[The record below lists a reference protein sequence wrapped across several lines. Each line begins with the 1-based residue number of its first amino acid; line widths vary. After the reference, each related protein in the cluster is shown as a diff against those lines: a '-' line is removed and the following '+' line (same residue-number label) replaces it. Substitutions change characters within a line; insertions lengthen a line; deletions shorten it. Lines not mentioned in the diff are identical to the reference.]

1 MAPRQK
7 LVALHPVHGYAIA
20 PPQDLKTMKRN
31 ARERNRV
38 LTVNQSFDALRRAV
52 PSALAHRKLSKVNI
66 IQHAMEYIQTLSQ
79 LLGQDD
85 LLGSAVSPPSWSS
98 SCSSQLSPC
107 CSASYGLESAACSR
121 TCWPVNAHSWPGQLM
136 GSDVCQYG
144 CLAKPNPTYMAQQ
157 NSREFFTK
165 EEELRKV
172 ENEDEEVMNA
182 IVDWQTT

>member
-79 LLGQDD
+79 LLGQEN

-98 SCSSQLSPC
+98 SSSSQLSPC
-107 CSASYGLESAACSR
+107 CSTSYGLQSPACSR
-121 TCWPVNAHSWPGQLM
+121 TCWPVNAHSWPGQLI

-144 CLAKPNPTYMAQQ
+144 CLPKPNPTYMAQQ
-157 NSREFFTK
+157 SSREFFTK
-165 EEELRKV
+165 EEDLREV
-172 ENEDEEVMNA
+172 EDENEEVMNA